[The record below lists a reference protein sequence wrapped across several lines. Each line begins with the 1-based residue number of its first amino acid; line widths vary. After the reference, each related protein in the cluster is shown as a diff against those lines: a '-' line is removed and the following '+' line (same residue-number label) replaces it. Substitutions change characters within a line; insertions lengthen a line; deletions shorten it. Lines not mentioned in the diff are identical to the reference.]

1 MSVDPYVQDNGVMI
15 NLLGLRD
22 GRALAKAE
30 ANLTRRR
37 IFQLFKSPLPGSF
50 DFDHYNRIHQYI
62 FQDVFDWAGKP
73 RTVRIAKSGSEFAHP
88 AHIESSA
95 KTALDKLTQQRPQ
108 IGNDRTKLLDA
119 ITDAFSSLNAIHS
132 HREGNGRVLMVFL
145 SQLAQEHGHILK
157 WENVKR
163 DMLIATS
170 IFSFSGNDAPLR
182 SMLDSIMH
190 PKPPALSVVSP
201 SPQSKLANHRRPKM

>member
-1 MSVDPYVQDNGVMI
+1 MNGDPYVQDNGVMI
-15 NLLGLRD
+15 NLLGLSD

-37 IFQLFKSPLPGSF
+37 IFQLLKSPLAGTF
-50 DFDHYNRIHQYI
+50 DFTHLCEIHKAI
-62 FQDVFDWAGKP
+62 FQDIYPWAGQP

-95 KTALDKLTQQRPQ
+95 KAALDKIAQQRMQ
-108 IGNDRTKLLDA
+108 IGNDRGKLLNA
-119 ITDAFSSLNAIHS
+119 ITDAFSSLNKIHPA
-132 HREGNGRVLMVFL
+132 REGNGRVLMVFL

-190 PKPPALSVVSP
+190 PKPPTLSLTP
-201 SPQSKLANHRRPKM
+201 SSRSNATHHRRHKM